1 MEDNKMNDFIKQI
14 EELSERVEKLKD
26 NIKTEE
32 ATKNALILPF
42 FQKLGYDVFNPMEF
56 TPEFIADVGIKKG
69 EKVDYAI
76 ISNDNPTILIEC
88 KSVNEQLHN
97 HDSQLFRYFGTS
109 TSKFGILTN
118 GIEYRFYTDLE
129 EPNKMDSK
137 PFLTIN
143 LSKLR
148 ENSVKELYK
157 FKKENFDIDNISSS
171 AYELKYMNLL
181 KNFFVEQLDNPKEDF
196 VKYLLTEVYEGV
208 KTKTIIDRFTPTV
221 KNTLNT
227 MINEKVADRLNAA
240 LNSNSDSPI
249 INKISTES
257 NVNEETSFTKKD
269 EIITTPEE
277 LESYSMVKVVAS
289 EIIETDRIFY
299 RDNRSYFNIIVDDN
313 IRRWI
318 MRLYINSKKM
328 QFILNNED
336 KTTINI
342 EKPIEILKYKEVI
355 QKVISKFI

>member
-1 MEDNKMNDFIKQI
+1 MNEFIK
-14 EELSERVEKLKD
+14 ELEKLSERVVNLKE

-42 FQKLGYDVFNPMEF
+42 FQTLGYDVFNPMEF

-76 ISNDNPTILIEC
+76 ISEENPLILIEC

-137 PFLTIN
+137 PFLEVN
-143 LSKLR
+143 LLKLKENVIR
-148 ENSVKELYK
+148 ELFK
-157 FKKENFDIDNISSS
+157 FKKENFDINNISSS

-181 KNFFVEQLDNPKEDF
+181 KGFLTQQLENPKEDF
-196 VKYLLTEVYEGV
+196 VKYLLNEVYEGV
-208 KTKTIIDRFTPTV
+208 KTKTVIDRFTPTV
-221 KNTLNT
+221 KNALNIF
-227 MINEKVADRLNAA
+227 INEKVTDRLNAA
-240 LNSNSDSPI
+240 LNSN
-249 INKISTES
+249 NKSEVVNVES
-257 NVNEETSFTKKD
+257 EVENLEEVKADHKQ

-277 LESYSMVKVVAS
+277 LESYSMVKVTAS
-289 EIIETDRIFY
+289 EIIEPDRIHY
-299 RDNRSYFNIIVDDN
+299 RDNRSYFNILLDDN
-313 IRRWI
+313 IRKWI
-318 MRLYINSKKM
+318 MRVYFTNTKT
-328 QFILNNED
+328 QFILNDDE
-336 KTTINI
+336 KTAINFDR
-342 EKPIEILKYKEVI
+342 PLDILKYKNEI
-355 QKVISKFI
+355 NNVISKFL